1 MSQVYSIKCPNCG
14 APLSLIGGGRIQ
26 TITCAYCQ
34 SVIDLND
41 NYKILAKFK
50 NVHIPKS
57 PFKVG
62 MQGKINGIEWT
73 IIGWIVY
80 RDSYDIHDKWSE
92 FLLFSPLY
100 GYGWLVYEDGVISF
114 SRRVRDL
121 DLRKWQNNPE
131 KTLFFRKG
139 HYILDDESYYSVI
152 DFVQGELNY
161 IAKQGDR
168 IECWDYSGVKGQS
181 ISIEKSNDELEVY
194 YTQKLDAQEVYNSFK
209 VDPKDQKIKKQT
221 VKERLKEELE
231 DKKPLSYHSII
242 AIFITLIITILSSF
256 STNKV
261 LYANI
266 NSSKEILFR
275 ITTSAF
281 LTKIELNTKDNK
293 TLNSYAI
300 SIYQENKKIFYIDRD
315 SVYFSKHTLDNS
327 WSKRANGADIYL
339 KLDTGQ
345 YLMKVDKI
353 STTQNPIKIIVE
365 QRSVRLTYIL
375 PLFILIFLFIIIVE
389 LYFSKVSQND
399 QNSFDY
405 I

>member
-1 MSQVYSIKCPNCG
+1 VSQVYSIKCPNCG
-14 APLSLIGGGRIQ
+14 APLSLIGGGRVQ

-50 NVHIPKS
+50 SVHIPKS

-80 RDSYDIHDKWSE
+80 RDSYDIHDRWSE

-100 GYGWLVYEDGVISF
+100 GYSWLVYEDGVISF

-121 DLRKWQNNPE
+121 DLRKWRNNPK

-161 IAKQGDR
+161 IAKQGDK
-168 IECWDYSGVKGQS
+168 IECWDYIGVNGQS
-181 ISIEKSNDELEVY
+181 INIEKSNNELEVY

-209 VDPKDQKIKKQT
+209 VAPKEQKIKKPT
-221 VKERLKEELE
+221 VKERLKDELE
-231 DKKPLSYHSII
+231 DKKPLSYYGIV
-242 AIFITLIITILSSF
+242 AIFIALVITIFISF
-256 STNKV
+256 STNRV
-261 LYANI
+261 LYENI
-266 NSSKEILFR
+266 NSSKDILFR

-293 TLNSYAI
+293 TLNSYAV
-300 SIYQENKKIFYIDRD
+300 SIYQQNKKIFYIDRY

-327 WSKRANGADIYL
+327 WSKRANGAEIYL

-345 YLMKVDKI
+345 YLMRVDKI
-353 STTQNPIKIIVE
+353 STIQNPIKIVVE
-365 QRSVRLTYIL
+365 QRVIRLSYIF
-375 PLFILIFLFIIIVE
+375 PLFIMVFIFILVVQF
-389 LYFSKVSQND
+389 YFSKVS
-399 QNSFDY
+399 SR
-405 I
+405 